1 METACFSWQRKFGSS
16 LFPRKRGKATA
27 TLRLREHR
35 VDDSIYPLKLTVKV
49 KLLPTADEKQSLLK
63 TMERFNQACDYISK
77 VAFENKKFGQVDLH
91 HLCYREVRDTFN
103 LASQFTVRAIGKVS
117 ESYRAN
123 KKTLHKFKKL
133 SAIVYDDRL
142 LSFSNLSIASILTV
156 DGRRKI
162 PVIFGEY
169 AKLEQKRILKQADM
183 MYSKGNFFLCLVI
196 DLPDGSKIEPKGYLG
211 VDMGIVNLASTSDEK
226 HFSGKDVDNV
236 RIKIHT
242 LKKAL
247 QAKGTKNAKRH
258 LKKLSGR
265 ERRFKRN
272 TNHSISKQIVSIA
285 KGTQQAIGLEDL
297 KGFRVTVTKAQRERF
312 GKWSFDELR
321 GFIEYKA
328 QIEGIPVI
336 AVDPRNTSRTCS
348 CCGHC
353 DKANRKSQSEFVC
366 KVCHFSI
373 NADFNAAINIS
384 VRASVNVPIAA
395 GVSRRNASRRTEPQ
409 AVCFS

>member
-1 METACFSWQRKFGSS
+1 M
-16 LFPRKRGKATA
+16 
-27 TLRLREHR
+27 
-35 VDDSIYPLKLTVKV
+35 KLTVKV
-49 KLLPTADEKQSLLK
+49 KLLPTPDEKQALLK

-77 VAFENKKFGQVDLH
+77 VAFENKKFGQVDSH
-91 HLCYREVRDTFN
+91 HLCYREIRETFD

-123 KKTLHKFKKL
+123 KKSAHGFKKY

-142 LSFSNLSIASILTV
+142 LSFPNLSVASILTV

-162 PVIFGEY
+162 PIVFGEY
-169 AKLEQKRILKQADM
+169 AQLEQRRILKQADM

-196 DLPDGSKIEPKGYLG
+196 DLPDGIRLTPVGYLG
-211 VDMGIVNLASTSDEK
+211 ADMGIVNLASTSDEK
-226 HFSGKDVDNV
+226 HFSGKDVDNA
-236 RIKIHT
+236 RIRIHT

-272 TNHSISKQIVSIA
+272 TNHTISKQIVTTA
-285 KGTQQAIGLEDL
+285 KGTRRAIGLEDL
-297 KGFRVTVTKAQRERF
+297 KGFRVTVTKSQRERF

-321 GFIEYKA
+321 NFIEYKA
-328 QIEGIPVI
+328 QIEGIPII

-348 CCGHC
+348 ACGYC
-353 DKANRKSQSEFVC
+353 AKANRKSQSEFVC
-366 KVCHFSI
+366 KVCGHSE
-373 NADFNAAINIS
+373 NADFNAAKNIAI
-384 VRASVNVPIAA
+384 RASVNVPIAA
-395 GVSRRNASRRTEPQ
+395 GVSRCNVGPRTEPQ
-409 AVCFS
+409 AVSFS